1 MGEAA
6 PPVTAPVSAPRTL
19 STGQKLVYASGD
31 HTVNLSLSALALF
44 YLFFLTEVAG
54 LRPALAGAVPL
65 VGRVVDACF
74 DPVMGR
80 ISDQTRTRWGRRRP
94 YFLLGALPFGLTFA
108 WMWSEAPFDSQGAIF
123 AWYAAAYLLHCVV
136 MSVLSVPYLALLPEM
151 ARGYDERTSLNTFRS
166 AAAVVG
172 TLVVAGSMRPLAE
185 AFGGGPEGFAK
196 AGALLACWVALPWL
210 FVYRV
215 TFERSDFP
223 GVAETPFFGAVRSL
237 ARHGS
242 YRVLCALFLCAR
254 AAVDIVGAM
263 FLYFFASWLARPA
276 DFEPALLGMLVCV
289 VVSLPFW
296 LRAATR
302 TDKRTLFIFGCVW
315 WIGIQCVLFLATPEW
330 PRWTMFAIAAVAGIG
345 YAVADLMPWSML
357 GDVIDEDEL
366 ASGERREG
374 LYNGLFTFLRKLG
387 GAAGVFLAGV
397 ILDLAGFVKGSAE
410 QSPTALLAVRGL
422 TAAVPACLLAIAALI
437 ALRYSLGRARHV
449 EIRAALEAR
458 ARRG

>member
-1 MGEAA
+1 MGEAP
-6 PPVTAPVSAPRTL
+6 PPVTAPANASRTL
-19 STGQKLVYASGD
+19 STAQKLVYASGD

-54 LRPALAGAVPL
+54 LRPALAGLVPL

-74 DPVMGR
+74 DPVVGR

-123 AWYAAAYLLHCVV
+123 AWHASAYLLHCLV

-172 TLVVAGSMRPLAE
+172 TLVVAGSLRPLAE
-185 AFGGGPEGFAK
+185 SFGGGPGGFAK
-196 AGALLACWVALPWL
+196 AGALLAVWVTLPWF

-215 TFERSDFP
+215 TFERNDFQRP
-223 GVAETPFFGAVRSL
+223 AEAPFFQAVYSL
-237 ARHGS
+237 WRHS
-242 YRVLCALFLCAR
+242 TYRVLCAFFLCAR

-263 FLYFFASWLARPA
+263 FLYFFASWLRRPD

-289 VVSLPFW
+289 VASLPFW
-296 LRAATR
+296 LRAASR
-302 TDKRTLFIFGCVW
+302 TDKRTLFVFGCVW
-315 WIGIQCVLFLATPEW
+315 WIAIQCVLFLATPEW

-397 ILDLAGFVKGSAE
+397 ILDLAGFVKGTAE

-422 TAAVPACLLAIAALI
+422 TGAVPALLLAIAALI

-458 ARRG
+458 ARRA

>member
-6 PPVTAPVSAPRTL
+6 PSVTAPGNALRSL
-19 STGQKLVYASGD
+19 STGQKLVYAAGD

-44 YLFFLTEVAG
+44 YLYFLTEVAG

-65 VGRVVDACF
+65 VGRMVDACF

-108 WMWSEAPFDSQGAIF
+108 WMWSAAPFESQGAIF
-123 AWYAAAYLLHCVV
+123 AWYAAAYLLHCLV

-172 TLVVAGSMRPLAE
+172 TLVVAGSLRPLAE
-185 AFGGGPEGFAK
+185 AFGGGSGGFAR
-196 AGALLACWVALPWL
+196 AGALLAVWVALPWF

-215 TFERSDFP
+215 TFERNDSP
-223 GVAETPFFGAVRSL
+223 LAAGTPFLGAVRSL

-263 FLYFFASWLARPA
+263 FLYFFASWLARPD

-289 VVSLPFW
+289 VASLPFW
-296 LRAATR
+296 LRAALR
-302 TDKRTLFIFGCVW
+302 TDKRTLFVFGCVW

-397 ILDLAGFVKGSAE
+397 VLDLAGFVKGSAE

-422 TAAVPACLLAIAALI
+422 TAAVPALLLAIAALI